1 MLTVC
6 EGKISALA
14 NDLVEVGGR
23 AAGLF
28 VTTPTRTSCLGDEI
42 CTASDV
48 HPTVRA
54 TCRKRLSP
62 GRGLCVQRPA
72 GRRARGILGLDALDL
87 LLHAPMAHLHLFK
100 AASGNGRG
108 PGSVQRHLA
117 SHAVVHPGGSI
128 GAQRQRAR
136 SIDMGS
142 VRQTTRQRGRAIP
155 CEGAPP
161 GSIALGRAVLKF
173 GLRAKR

>member
-6 EGKISALA
+6 EAKISAFA
-14 NDLVEVGGR
+14 NDVVELSGL

-28 VTTPTRTSCLGDEI
+28 VTTSTRTIRPGDEI

-48 HPTVRA
+48 RPTVRSM
-54 TCRKRLSP
+54 CRKRLSP
-62 GRGLCVQRPA
+62 GRSLRVQGLA

-87 LLHAPMAHLHLFK
+87 LLHAPMTHLHLFK
-100 AASGNGRG
+100 TASGNGRG

-142 VRQTTRQRGRAIP
+142 VCQTTRQRAG
-155 CEGAPP
+155 
-161 GSIALGRAVLKF
+161 GSCLARVCPQ
-173 GLRAKR
+173 GLSLWAELC

>member
-6 EGKISALA
+6 EGKISAFA
-14 NDLVEVGGR
+14 SDVVEVSGH

-28 VTTPTRTSCLGDEI
+28 VTTAKHTSCLGDEL

-48 HPTVRA
+48 HPTMCA
-54 TCRKRLSP
+54 MCRKRLSP

-100 AASGNGRG
+100 AASRNGRG

-117 SHAVVHPGGSI
+117 SHAEGPPGGSI

-136 SIDMGS
+136 FIDMGS
-142 VRQTTRQRGRAIP
+142 VRQTTRQRGRP
-155 CEGAPP
+155 Y
-161 GSIALGRAVLKF
+161 IARVRPQ
-173 GLRAKR
+173 GLSLWAELC

>member
-6 EGKISALA
+6 DGKISAFA
-14 NDLVEVGGR
+14 NDGAEPSGH

-28 VTTPTRTSCLGDEI
+28 VTTPTHTSRLGDKI

-48 HPTVRA
+48 RRTVRSMCHEA
-54 TCRKRLSP
+54 LSP
-62 GRGLCVQRPA
+62 GRSLGVQGLA

-100 AASGNGRG
+100 TASGNGRG

-142 VRQTTRQRGRAIP
+142 VCQTTRQRGRVMP
-155 CEGAPP
+155 CEGARP
-161 GSIALGRAVLKF
+161 GSIALSRAVLKF